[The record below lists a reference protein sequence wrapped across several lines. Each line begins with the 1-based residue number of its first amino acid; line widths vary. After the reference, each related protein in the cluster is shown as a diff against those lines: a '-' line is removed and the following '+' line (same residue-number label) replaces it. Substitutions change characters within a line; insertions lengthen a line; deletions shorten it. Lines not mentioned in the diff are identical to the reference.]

1 MFWNRKKKQE
11 VSPEEASA
19 EQIDEIREEAETAE
33 VPCPVAEGQ
42 SAATEMQDA
51 VEQEKQASNTAEE
64 VAEEEPK
71 QGFFARLA
79 GGMTKTR
86 DKLAGNLSNLFKEN
100 EIDEDFYEELEE
112 ILVMSDIGIRSTE
125 EILDRLKENV
135 KKEHIKERA
144 LCREL
149 LIGSIREQMAT
160 SESDFS
166 FEEDKSVIL
175 VVGVNGAGKTTTIG
189 KLAYQFKNR
198 GKKVLIAAADTFRAA
213 AGDQLSAWASRA
225 GVEMIGG
232 KDGADPSSVIFDA
245 AHRAQS
251 RNIDILLCD
260 TAGRLQNKKN
270 LMAELHKMGTI
281 AQKEYPGAHVEI
293 LLVLDATTGQN
304 ALSQAREFN
313 EVTELTGIILTKMD
327 GTAKGGIA
335 IAIQSELG
343 VPVKYIGVG
352 EKIYD
357 LQRFDADSF
366 VRAMFEGEEA

>member
-1 MFWNRKKKQE
+1 MFWNRKKNQE
-11 VSPEEASA
+11 VPEEDTEAVVSPEQETVETGTTAKESA
-19 EQIDEIREEAETAE
+19 EDVLEKPIEAASEETNEDAAAELTEEA
-33 VPCPVAEGQ
+33 PR
-42 SAATEMQDA
+42 
-51 VEQEKQASNTAEE
+51 
-64 VAEEEPK
+64 

-86 DKLAGNLSNLFKEN
+86 DKLAGNLNNLFKEN

-112 ILVMSDIGIRSTE
+112 ILVMSDIGIKATE
-125 EILDRLKENV
+125 EILERLRENV
-135 KKEHIKERA
+135 KKNHVKERS
-144 LCREL
+144 LCKDM
-149 LIGSIREQMAT
+149 LIESIRDQMAT
-160 SESDFS
+160 SDADFS

-213 AGDQLSAWASRA
+213 AGDQLATWAARA

-293 LLVLDATTGQN
+293 LLVLDSTTGQN
-304 ALSQAREFN
+304 ALSQAKEFN
-313 EVTELTGIILTKMD
+313 DVTELTGIILTKMD

-343 VPVKYIGVG
+343 IPVKYIGVG

-366 VRAMFEGEEA
+366 VRAMFEGEEAE